1 MLRRRWALT
10 LSEVVLAVAISTIAV
25 FALVS
30 LQLASMRWKTKSSLQ
45 QQASLLA
52 SSVLDEKVSR
62 LRLDFSYNVDETV
75 HASSV
80 AGFQQ
85 EVQAHNDGPEN
96 PPILKK
102 LEVTIS
108 WKDRQGPQHY
118 RLVTRV
124 YKGS

>member
-1 MLRRRWALT
+1 MLARRALT

-62 LRLDFSYNVDETV
+62 LRLDFTYNVDEAA
-75 HASSV
+75 HASSTT
-80 AGFQQ
+80 GFQQ
-85 EVQAHNDGPEN
+85 EVLAHSEGPEN
-96 PPILKK
+96 PPVLKK

-108 WKDRQGPQHY
+108 WNDRQGPQHY

-124 YKGS
+124 YKGQ

>member
-30 LQLASMRWKTKSSLQ
+30 LQLASMRWKTKTSLQ

-62 LRLDFSYNVDETV
+62 LRLDFSYTVDETV

-85 EVQAHNDGPEN
+85 EVQAHNEGPEN
-96 PPILKK
+96 PPVLKK

-124 YKGS
+124 YKG